1 MAAIRTYLSPVP
13 LPEEFES
20 IDEHANRIA
29 GGDSPPQKKFRR
41 RRVAALR
48 IYLLVAEKTPN
59 LSCFALQ
66 LRRPD
71 PLGGNA
77 GEMHMLGLVQAGD
90 HPAKVAA
97 LGLAK
102 LLRQVLAKSLVHLT
116 LKSYVEDEGCLSSEA
131 LAGRLWLVSCWGG
144 RSYNLQPSTDR

>member
-77 GEMHMLGLVQAGD
+77 GEMHML
-90 HPAKVAA
+90 
-97 LGLAK
+97 
-102 LLRQVLAKSLVHLT
+102 LLIR
-116 LKSYVEDEGCLSSEA
+116 
-131 LAGRLWLVSCWGG
+131 VSPCVRMPGVRDVILLLFTG
-144 RSYNLQPSTDR
+144 